1 MPKRNIEIKALSK
14 KGIEELSS
22 RKKTKGVALSL
33 YLGVRSRCNF
43 VSEANSIIT
52 NAIKRIEK
60 NESYPQ
66 KDKKKIA
73 EMADE
78 MKKEIRFLKLPD
90 ETRSIVMFRDTQEI
104 YRIYHIPAYIPSKF
118 VIENNFY
125 IHPLIRALE
134 KYPRSLVVILERDK
148 ARFFSVFLGGIEES
162 SEVLH
167 SEVPQEINAARAEW
181 KGLRE
186 TKIQGHIQDH
196 LHRHLKKVAEKTE
209 DYFRY
214 RKTKFSHLIIG
225 AHRELVEKFVN
236 VLGEK
241 SRNNLIGSYYIVPD
255 YDLNRIKKKSMEV
268 INERERKVEEKIV
281 KDLFGESSKKKRL
294 AVIEINPVLE
304 NFYLRNIRILIIGE
318 NYKEPGYTC
327 PECHYISSYLKSC
340 PKCKSKMT
348 KVGDI
353 ADEIMEE
360 AVISEIKI
368 KHLLYPHK
376 EFDKFGV
383 GAFLKTAT

>member
-360 AVISEIKI
+360 AVTSKIKI